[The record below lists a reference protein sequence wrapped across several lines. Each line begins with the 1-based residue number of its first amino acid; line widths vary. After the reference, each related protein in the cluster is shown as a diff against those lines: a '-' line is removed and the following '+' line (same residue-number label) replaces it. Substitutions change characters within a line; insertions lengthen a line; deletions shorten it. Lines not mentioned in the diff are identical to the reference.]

1 MNPIKK
7 SKTMKNIMTF
17 FLCSLCLFFKVKAQ
31 NSGDS
36 LFSPNHVYEINLN
49 FTQPNYWDSLVN
61 NYAMDQYMSA
71 SFYIDGIS
79 LSSVGVKFKGNSSYN
94 NPSIKKSF
102 KIDFN
107 QYVLGQEIDGL
118 KKINLN
124 NVFKDPSFLRERLVS
139 DFYQEHGLL
148 APRCV
153 FAKVFLN
160 GTYWGL
166 YNLVEEVDTKQ
177 FLNTHFGY
185 HDGNMFKG
193 DPTGDLR
200 FINSTISSY
209 YPKYELHTNET
220 INDWS
225 DLYEFIN
232 KINNSG
238 VNFHDS
244 LESILNTQSFIAH
257 WAALNMFENLDSY
270 IGSGHNYFIYDDSNT
285 GKFEWVAWD
294 VNEAF
299 GNFRMGMTESQLRSL
314 SLFYVPSPGVSRPL
328 IFNMGSNN
336 SYHQLL
342 ADQVCEWLQYDF
354 SNLAFDHKID
364 SLADVIRP
372 FVYADNN
379 KFYSNQLFE
388 TNLSSDVMLVGPN
401 GGSSFGLK
409 SFIDERRTFLLT
421 ELSALGCFPSTIN
434 NVTNNSSVIYPNPS
448 TGFLTIKI
456 SSNIT
461 PHQISI
467 KNSLAETVL
476 QKENV
481 INETTLDLTSF
492 SNGIYF
498 MCIDEMKPSK
508 IILNR

>member
-1 MNPIKK
+1 MR
-7 SKTMKNIMTF
+7 NIF
-17 FLCSLCLFFKVKAQ
+17 IICFCSLGIFFKAYAL
-31 NSGDS
+31 NAGDS
-36 LFSPNHVYEINLN
+36 LFNPNHVYEINLN
-49 FTQPNYWDSLVN
+49 FPQTNYWDSLVN
-61 NYAMDQYMSA
+61 NYSADQYMSA
-71 SFYIDGIS
+71 TFTIDGIT

-94 NPSIKKSF
+94 NQSIKKSF

-107 QYVLGQEIDGL
+107 NYVSGQEIDGL

-177 FLNTHFGY
+177 FLNAHFGY

-193 DPTGDLR
+193 DPTGDLK

-209 YPKYELHTNET
+209 YPKYELHTNDT

-225 DLYEFIN
+225 DLYELIS

-238 VNFHDS
+238 VGFHDS
-244 LESILNTQSFIAH
+244 LESILNTQTFISH
-257 WAALNMFENLDSY
+257 WVALNMFENLDSY
-270 IGSGHNYFIYDDSNT
+270 IGSGHNYFIYHDSNT
-285 GKFEWVAWD
+285 EKFEWVAWD
-294 VNEAF
+294 VNESF
-299 GNFRMGMTESQLRSL
+299 GNFRLGLTSAQLRSL
-314 SLFYVPSPGVSRPL
+314 SLFYVPSPGVNRPL
-328 IFNMGSNN
+328 IFNMN
-336 SYHQLL
+336 SDNTYHQML
-342 ADQVCEWLQYDF
+342 ADKACEWLQYDF
-354 SNLAFDHKID
+354 SNSAFDRKID

-372 FVYADNN
+372 FVYADTN

-388 TNLSSDVMLVGPN
+388 TNLSSDVN
-401 GGSSFGLK
+401 SSFGLK
-409 SFIDERRTFLLT
+409 SFIDQRRTFLLT
-421 ELSALGCFPSTIN
+421 ELSVLGCSLLAIN
-434 NVTNNSSVIYPNPS
+434 NVTDNSTEIFPNPS
-448 TGFLTIKI
+448 TGFITIKI
-456 SSNIT
+456 SSNNS
-461 PHQISI
+461 PHQISM
-467 KNSLAETVL
+467 KNSLTEIVL

-481 INETTLDLTSF
+481 FNETTVDLSRF

-498 MCIDEMKPSK
+498 LSIDGAKPHK

>member
-1 MNPIKK
+1 M
-7 SKTMKNIMTF
+7 KTIF
-17 FLCSLCLFFKVKAQ
+17 FLCLINLCFILNTRAQ
-31 NSGDS
+31 NAGDS

-49 FTQPNYWDSLVN
+49 FSQPSYWDSLVN
-61 NYAMDQYMSA
+61 NYTLDQYMSA
-71 SFYIDGIS
+71 TFTIDGIS

-94 NPSIKKSF
+94 NQSVKKSF

-107 QYVLGQEIDGL
+107 QYVTGQDLDGL

-139 DFYQEHGLL
+139 DFYQEHGLF

-177 FLNTHFGY
+177 FLNAHFGY

-200 FINSTISSY
+200 FISSTISNY

-220 INDWS
+220 VNDWS
-225 DLYEFIN
+225 DLYDLIN

-238 VNFHDS
+238 ANFHDS
-244 LESILNTQSFIAH
+244 LEMILNTETFIAQ

-270 IGSGHNYFIYDDSNT
+270 IGSGHNYFIYHDSNT
-285 GKFEWVAWD
+285 RKFEWVAWD
-294 VNEAF
+294 VNESF
-299 GNFRMGMTESQLRSL
+299 GSFRLGMTAAQLNSL

-328 IFNMGSNN
+328 IFNMN
-336 SYHQLL
+336 SDNFYHQML
-342 ADQVCEWLQYDF
+342 ADKACEWLQYDF
-354 SNLAFDHKID
+354 SNLALDRKID
-364 SLADVIRP
+364 SLADIIRP

-379 KFYSNQLFE
+379 KFYSNQMFE
-388 TNLSSDVMLVGPN
+388 TNLTSDVTIAGPN

-409 SFIDERRTFLLT
+409 SFIDQRRTFLLT
-421 ELSALGCFPSTIN
+421 ELSAFGCSLSAIN
-434 NVTNNSSVIYPNPS
+434 NVTDNSTNIFPNPS

-456 SSNIT
+456 SAINT

-467 KNSLAETVL
+467 KNSLTEVVL

-481 INETTLDLTSF
+481 FNETTLDLSNF

-498 MCIDEMKPSK
+498 LSLDGAKPNK